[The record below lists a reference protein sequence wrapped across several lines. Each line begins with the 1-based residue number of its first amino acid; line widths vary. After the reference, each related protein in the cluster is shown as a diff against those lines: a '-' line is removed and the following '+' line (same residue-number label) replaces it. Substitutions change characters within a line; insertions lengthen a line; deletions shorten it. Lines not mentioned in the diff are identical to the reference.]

1 MVLPTYNA
9 IQFHSKE
16 EHLANLY
23 DACLFIVNTYNQS
36 DILDGYA
43 IDNVNGYVSAY
54 DFMKYARNVVNQIAE
69 GQLK

>member
-1 MVLPTYNA
+1 MLPSYNA

-16 EHLANLY
+16 EHLLKLY
-23 DACLFIVNTYNQS
+23 DCCLFIVNTYNQS

-54 DFMKYARNVVNQIAE
+54 DFMKYARNIVNLISE